1 MVISNTLLCYVIVDE
16 MPATATVAVHVF
28 ASTVIARRVSFTPLQ
43 QLLGNTNK
51 SDYRNLFILLEI
63 SIVGDTEQ

>member
-1 MVISNTLLCYVIVDE
+1 MVISNTLSCYVLVDE

-28 ASTVIARRVSFTPLQ
+28 ESTVTARRVSFTPLQ

-63 SIVGDTEQ
+63 SIVGDTEE